1 MTPPDPLED
10 ARIRDRFADGH
21 EDALRHVQGW
31 VEGVVHLGRWSF
43 DDAQGVVQD
52 TMVKLLRVVRSGRF
66 ESRSTFKT
74 FVFSVAKHTCIDV
87 YRRERLR
94 RRVESPGPP
103 AFEPADAGADPG
115 APLLHAE
122 GRELLAYVIQRLPD
136 DCRRLWAWVYAD
148 GLAATEVASRLGITP
163 GHARVRV
170 HRCLEKARV
179 IGRAFLE
186 GTVLM
191 EPGP

>member
-1 MTPPDPLED
+1 MTGREPPDDDL
-10 ARIRDRFADGH
+10 IRDRFADGH

-31 VEGVVHLGRWSF
+31 VEGVVHLGRWNF

-52 TMVKLLRVVRSGRF
+52 TLVKILRVVRSGRF

-87 YRRERLR
+87 YRHERLR

-103 AFEPADAGADPG
+103 VVEPADDGADPG
-115 APLLHAE
+115 APMRHAE
-122 GRELLAYVIQRLPD
+122 GRELLSYVIQRLPD
-136 DCRRLWAWVYAD
+136 ECRRLWGWVYAD
-148 GLAATEVASRLGITP
+148 GLAAADVASRLGISP

-170 HRCLEKARV
+170 HRCLEKARS
-179 IGRAFLE
+179 IGRAFIE
-186 GTVLM
+186 GSIVM
-191 EPGP
+191 EPDS